1 MNKCVTLILSAGYS
15 TRMRGDDKLL
25 EKIDGIS
32 QIYRIA
38 KAAVAN
44 GITYITLPAI
54 DHPRERAL
62 SGLAVQKIFLNNK
75 NTGMGASIAEGVK
88 YIQDNE
94 SNVTGIIIIPA
105 DMPLIDSA
113 TIKAFY
119 GAHSKYP
126 GSIIQAADDEGSG
139 HPVLFPGHYFKNLM
153 LLKKETG
160 GKDIIKGSK
169 NIKILKFEGKVA
181 TLDLDTPEDWRNW
194 RNERFD

>member
-38 KAAVAN
+38 KAAVTN
-44 GITYITLPAI
+44 GITYMTLPAI

-113 TIKAFY
+113 TIKTFY

-126 GSIIQAADDEGSG
+126 GSIIQATDDKGSG
-139 HPVLFPGHYFKNLM
+139 HPVLFPGLYFENLM